1 VAAPPLLRTSFDHLC
16 TPIPKALTFSDLNI
30 NSPLRNALEDMRL
43 TAPTTIQH
51 RAFPVV
57 MSGKNVV
64 GVAQTGTG
72 KTIAYLLPL
81 LRMME
86 FSKKNDPRILII
98 VPTRELVVQV
108 VEEIDRL
115 TAYMTVRVGGV
126 YGGTNINTQKQVV
139 LDGLDILVGTPGRL
153 LDLAFA
159 GFLKLKNV
167 QKLVIDEVDEM
178 LDLGFRPQIQSI
190 FELLPERRQNLMF
203 SATLSAEVEAL
214 IAEEF
219 IEHVRV
225 EAAPPGTPLDQI
237 SQQLY
242 RLPNFYSKAN
252 MLAHLL
258 QDNEMS
264 KVLVF
269 AASKRQADLLFDL
282 MAARFVEEVG
292 VIHSNKSQN
301 YRFGALRS
309 FASGAHRVLIATD
322 LVSRGLDIAGVSH
335 VVSFDI
341 PLDATEFIHRIGRT
355 GRADREGVA
364 IAFATPK
371 EEDALLAVQALM
383 QREIPV
389 HSVPD
394 EVEMSQQLIEDERPN
409 VPGIRYTQTDVL
421 KNSQG
426 AFHEKKAKNM
436 KVNLGGP
443 QRRAAAQTGKKSSR
457 KKGKR

>member
-1 VAAPPLLRTSFDHLC
+1 MCWAAVAVEVTTFAPMSM
-16 TPIPKALTFSDLNI
+16 TFADLNI
-30 NSPLRNALEDMRL
+30 NSPLRNALDDMGL
-43 TAPTTIQH
+43 TVPTTIQH
-51 RAFPVV
+51 RSFPVV
-57 MSGKNVV
+57 MSGRNVV

-81 LRMME
+81 LRMLE
-86 FSKKNDPRILII
+86 FSKKSDPRILIV

-108 VEEIDRL
+108 VEEVQKL

-159 GFLKLKNV
+159 GFLKLKLV

-178 LDLGFRPQIQSI
+178 LDLGFRPQLQSM

-203 SATLSAEVEAL
+203 SATLSDDVQKLIDAE
-214 IAEEF
+214 F
-219 IEHVRV
+219 MDHVRV
-225 EAAPPGTPLDQI
+225 EAAPPGTPLDRI
-237 SQQLY
+237 SQRLY
-242 RLPNFYSKAN
+242 RLPNFYSKVN
-252 MLAHLL
+252 LLAHLL
-258 QDNEMS
+258 RDNEMG

-269 AASKRQADLLFDL
+269 AAGKRQADLLFDL
-282 MAARFVEEVG
+282 LDPMFPEEIG
-292 VIHSNKSQN
+292 IIHSNKSQN
-301 YRFGALRS
+301 FRFAALRS
-309 FASGAHRVLIATD
+309 FASGTHRVLIATD
-322 LVSRGLDIAGVSH
+322 LVSRGLDIDGVSH

-341 PLDATEFIHRIGRT
+341 PTEATEFIHRIGRT
-355 GRADREGVA
+355 GRADREGIA
-364 IAFATPK
+364 IAFATDR
-371 EEDALLAVQALM
+371 EQQQLLSVHELM
-383 QREIPV
+383 KREIPV
-389 HSVPD
+389 SPVPE
-394 EVEMSQQLIEDERPN
+394 EVPMSTQLMEDEQPN

-443 QRRAAAQTGKKSSR
+443 QRRAAAKSGKKSKR
-457 KKGKR
+457 KKGR

>member
-1 VAAPPLLRTSFDHLC
+1 MPTFAAYPT
-16 TPIPKALTFSDLNI
+16 AVTFTDLNI
-30 NSPLRNALEDMRL
+30 NAPLFNALTDMGL
-43 TAPTTIQH
+43 TRPTTIQY
-51 RAFPVV
+51 RSFPVV

-81 LRMME
+81 LRMLE

-98 VPTRELVVQV
+98 VPTRELVTQV
-108 VEEIDRL
+108 VEEVEKL

-139 LDGLDILVGTPGRL
+139 NDGLDILVGTPGRL
-153 LDLAFA
+153 LDLAFE
-159 GFLKLKNV
+159 GSLKLKSV
-167 QKLVIDEVDEM
+167 QRLVIDEVDEM

-203 SATLSAEVEAL
+203 SATLSQEVAAL
-214 IAEEF
+214 IEDEF
-219 IEHVRV
+219 VDHVRV
-225 EAAPPGTPLDQI
+225 EAAPPGTPVDQI
-237 SQQLY
+237 TQLLY
-242 RLPNFYSKAN
+242 RVPNFYSKAN
-252 MLAHLL
+252 LLAHLL
-258 QDNEMS
+258 EDNDMS

-269 AASKRQADLLFDL
+269 AASKRQADMLFDII
-282 MAARFVEEVG
+282 APRFREEVG

-309 FASGAHRVLIATD
+309 FATGAHRVLIATD
-322 LVSRGLDIAGVSH
+322 LVSRGLDIEGVSH

-341 PLDATEFIHRIGRT
+341 PLEPTEFIHRIGRT
-355 GRADREGVA
+355 GRADRKGIA
-364 IAFATPK
+364 IAFATDK
-371 EEDALLAVQALM
+371 EEQALQAVQQLM

-389 HSVPD
+389 VPVPD
-394 EVEMSQQLIEDERPN
+394 DVELSDQLIEDERPA
-409 VPGIRYTQTDVL
+409 VPGIRYTQSDVL
-421 KNSQG
+421 KHSQG

-443 QRRAAAQTGKKSSR
+443 HKKAAAKTGKKSTR
-457 KKGKR
+457 HKGKR